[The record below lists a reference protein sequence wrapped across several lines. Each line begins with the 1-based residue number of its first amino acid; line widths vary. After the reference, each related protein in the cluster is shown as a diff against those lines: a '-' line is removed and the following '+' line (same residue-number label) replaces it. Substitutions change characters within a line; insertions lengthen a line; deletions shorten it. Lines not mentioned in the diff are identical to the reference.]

1 MVVASNVGTEPCV
14 PSGRWLLLAVAT
26 EPCVPSGRW
35 LLLAVATEPC
45 VPSGTVEAIN

>member
-1 MVVASNVGTEPCV
+1 MVVASNVATELCV
-14 PSGRWLLLAVAT
+14 PNGRWLLLAVAT